1 MHMTSAM
8 RAYLSDREEHPE
20 TSHDTDIR
28 PRPDIAQGVTL
39 GGITVLEEANNALAL
54 RLVVACC

>member
-20 TSHDTDIR
+20 TRHDTDVR
-28 PRPDIAQGVTL
+28 PRPDIAESVAL
-39 GGITVLEEANNALAL
+39 GGIAVLEEANDALAL

>member
-1 MHMTSAM
+1 M

-20 TSHDTDIR
+20 TRHDTDVR
-28 PRPDIAQGVTL
+28 PRPDIAEGVAL
-39 GGITVLEEANNALAL
+39 GGVAVLKEANDALAL